1 MTTATATGE
10 PSDAAPTNASGQS
23 VRVRPLSRIEI
34 AAPAADLTT
43 VLDRRVAL
51 PAATGW
57 EIMAEQMLLTIVITG
72 FTKLLELGVPLVDQT
87 RPRASDVTVE
97 MRELHQIR

>member
-1 MTTATATGE
+1 M
-10 PSDAAPTNASGQS
+10 
-23 VRVRPLSRIEI
+23 
-34 AAPAADLTT
+34 
-43 VLDRRVAL
+43 AL

-57 EIMAEQMLLTIVITG
+57 EIMAEQMLLPIVITG
-72 FTKLLELGVPLVDQT
+72 FTELLELGVPLVGQT

>member
-1 MTTATATGE
+1 
-10 PSDAAPTNASGQS
+10 
-23 VRVRPLSRIEI
+23 VEI

-57 EIMAEQMLLTIVITG
+57 EIMAEQMLLPILITG
-72 FTKLLELGVPLVDQT
+72 FTELLELDIPRVGQT

-97 MRELHQIR
+97 MKEPHQIR

>member
-1 MTTATATGE
+1 M
-10 PSDAAPTNASGQS
+10 PPPTLVVRA
-23 VRVRPLSRIEI
+23 RVRPLSRVEI

-57 EIMAEQMLLTIVITG
+57 EIMAEQMLLPIVLTG
-72 FTKLLELGVPLVDQT
+72 FTELLELGVPGSA
-87 RPRASDVTVE
+87 RPGPKRV
-97 MRELHQIR
+97 M